1 MTNYSFFGAGVM
13 GETLLSG
20 LLASGIPGT
29 DVLIVEKR
37 AERAAEIEA
46 QYGVGSADAIPA
58 AQVADVAILVVKP
71 QDTVALLEQIGS
83 HFRPGTLVISIA
95 AGITTATV
103 EGQVAEGVDCVRAM
117 PNTPALLGQGMTG
130 VSGGAHCSGAAVHR
144 AADIMSTVGS
154 VVLIPESQ
162 QDALTAISGSGPAYV
177 FYLAE
182 ALLEG
187 AAGLGLDPALARTLV
202 NQTLLGA
209 SAMLGASQDDPAEL
223 RRRVTS
229 PNGTTAAACAV
240 LDDRAVGESF
250 VRAVAAA
257 AKRSQELSAG

>member
-1 MTNYSFFGAGVM
+1 MTTFSFFGAGVM

-20 LLASGIPGT
+20 LRSSGVPGS
-29 DVLIVEKR
+29 DVLVVEKR
-37 AERAAEIEA
+37 PERAAEIEA
-46 QYGVGSADAIPA
+46 QYAVGSADAIPA
-58 AQVADVAILVVKP
+58 AQVADVAVLVVKP

-95 AGITTATV
+95 AGITTATLESHV
-103 EGQVAEGVDCVRAM
+103 REGVDCVRAM
-117 PNTPALLGQGMTG
+117 PNTPSLLGQGMTG
-130 VSGGAHCSGAAVHR
+130 ISGGARCSGAALHR

-182 ALLEG
+182 AMLEG

-209 SAMLGASQDDPAEL
+209 ASMLRASDDDPAEL

-229 PNGTTAAACAV
+229 PGGTTAAACGV
-240 LDDRAVGESF
+240 LDERGVREAV